1 MKVLFDQ
8 GVPAPLRRHLAGH
21 VVDTA
26 FVRGWSNLRNSALL
40 DQAEKR
46 DGYQLLVTTD
56 QNLRHQQILEDRRL
70 AIAVLFAASWPRIRQ
85 RVDDIRAV
93 VEQIGSGQ
101 YMGVSI

>member
-1 MKVLFDQ
+1 MKIRFNQ
-8 GVPAPLRRHLAGH
+8 GVPAPLRRQLAEH

-26 FVRGWSNLRNSALL
+26 FERGWSNLRNSALL
-40 DQAEKR
+40 DQAER
-46 DGYQLLVTTD
+46 DGYQVLVTTD

-93 VEQIGSGQ
+93 VEQMGSGQ
-101 YMGVSI
+101 YMGVPI